1 MNASGAPDA
10 APATADDRR
19 GESGDD
25 RPTESGGDRP
35 TESGGDRPTESG
47 DDRPGESIVVETN
60 GISLHTRQAGP
71 EDGPLVVLLHGF
83 PEFWDSWH
91 RQIEP
96 LADAGYRVIV
106 PDQRG
111 YNRSDKPDGVA
122 SYHVEELVADVV
134 GLIDAAGRETAAVAG
149 HDWGA
154 AVAWWLALSHPD
166 RIDSLTAVNVPH
178 PTVMEETLRHS
189 LSQLRKSWYM
199 FAFQVPMLPETI
211 ATANNCRVLSRGLT
225 NSSRPGTFSATD
237 LQRYREAWT
246 QPGAV
251 TSMINWYRAM
261 GRYRPR
267 PPREQVSVPTL
278 VMWGQQDEFLEPA
291 MAEESLTYCDD
302 GRVVT
307 YPSATHWVLHERP
320 EETAEELLAHLD
332 ATV

>member
-10 APATADDRR
+10 APATADDRP
-19 GESGDD
+19 GESGD
-25 RPTESGGDRP
+25 
-35 TESGGDRPTESG
+35 DRPTESG

-122 SYHVEELVADVV
+122 SYHIEELVADVV

-154 AVAWWLALSHPD
+154 AVAWWLTLSHPD

-211 ATANNCRVLSRGLT
+211 ATANNCRALSRGLT

-246 QPGAV
+246 QPGAL
-251 TSMINWYRAM
+251 TAMINWYRAM

>member
-10 APATADDRR
+10 APATADDRP
-19 GESGDD
+19 GESGD
-25 RPTESGGDRP
+25 
-35 TESGGDRPTESG
+35 DRPTESG

-83 PEFWDSWH
+83 PEFWDGWH

-122 SYHVEELVADVV
+122 SYHIEELVADVV

>member
-19 GESGDD
+19 GESGD
-25 RPTESGGDRP
+25 DRP

-122 SYHVEELVADVV
+122 SYHIEELVADVV

>member
-19 GESGDD
+19 GESGD
-25 RPTESGGDRP
+25 
-35 TESGGDRPTESG
+35 DRPTESG

-122 SYHVEELVADVV
+122 SYHIEELVADVV

>member
-10 APATADDRR
+10 APATADDRP
-19 GESGDD
+19 GESGD
-25 RPTESGGDRP
+25 
-35 TESGGDRPTESG
+35 DRPTESG

-122 SYHVEELVADVV
+122 SYHIEELVADVV

-211 ATANNCRVLSRGLT
+211 ATANNCRALSRGLT

-291 MAEESLTYCDD
+291 MAEGSLTYCDD

>member
-1 MNASGAPDA
+1 MDASVSPDA
-10 APATADDRR
+10 PTDTT
-19 GESGDD
+19 DD
-25 RPTESGGDRP
+25 RPNESV
-35 TESGGDRPTESG
+35 
-47 DDRPGESIVVETN
+47 DDLPGESAVVEAN

-71 EDGPLVVLLHGF
+71 EDGPLVILLHGF
-83 PEFWDSWH
+83 PEFWYGWH

-122 SYHVEELVADVV
+122 SYHIEELVADVV
-134 GLIDAAGRETAAVAG
+134 GLIDAADRETAAVAG

-178 PTVMEETLRHS
+178 PTVMEETLRRS

-199 FAFQVPMLPETI
+199 FAFQVPMLPEAI
-211 ATANNCRVLSRGLT
+211 STANNCGVLSRGLT
-225 NSSRPGTFSATD
+225 NSSRPGTFSAAD
-237 LQRYREAWT
+237 LRRYRNAWT

-251 TSMINWYRAM
+251 TAMINWYRAM

-267 PPREQVSVPTL
+267 PPQQQVSVPTL
-278 VMWGQQDEFLEPA
+278 VMWGQQDEFLESA
-291 MAEESLTYCDD
+291 MAEESLDYCDD
-302 GRVVT
+302 GRLVT
-307 YPSATHWVLHERP
+307 FPSATHWVLHEKP
-320 EETAEELLAHLD
+320 EATATALREHLD
-332 ATV
+332 ATC

>member
-10 APATADDRR
+10 APATADDRP
-19 GESGDD
+19 G
-25 RPTESGGDRP
+25 
-35 TESGGDRPTESG
+35 ESGGDRPTESG

-122 SYHVEELVADVV
+122 SYHIEELVADVV

-246 QPGAV
+246 QPGAL
-251 TSMINWYRAM
+251 TAMINWYRAM

>member
-96 LADAGYRVIV
+96 LADAGYRVVV

-122 SYHVEELVADVV
+122 SYHIEELVADVV